1 MIYLQI
7 CDHKY
12 VILAINS
19 KYGGAAHDSFVW
31 KESDERIL
39 LEEKYKENLRNFW
52 LLGKFS

>member
-39 LEEKYKENLRNFW
+39 LKEKYKENLRNFW